1 MKLISNIKDVVL
13 VDNEPVV
20 GALVKSQRDENST
33 GMIVQFLSKDDVMI
47 LWSIPPKDSN
57 KNNREIW

>member
-1 MKLISNIKDVVL
+1 MKLMSNIKDIIL

-20 GALVKSQRDENST
+20 GALVKSQKDENST

-47 LWSIPPKDSN
+47 LWSTPPNLSRKDQ
-57 KNNREIW
+57 REIW